1 MKKKFE
7 LPVIDITDFSD
18 ESVLAVSGNVGK
30 MQDKMERD
38 GYAVTVFSLDGF
50 CFWLIVSGRYD
61 WL

>member
-18 ESVLAVSGNVGK
+18 ESVLAVGGNVGK

-50 CFWLIVSGRYD
+50 CF
-61 WL
+61 